1 MHVSGVHKKVKHYG
15 DIRRSGHRE
24 VVVFFADQLLPWI
37 PVDVSRVRAESL
49 GAVTLL
55 DKAEFGHEL
64 IPAILR
70 LGDSGHQ
77 P

>member
-1 MHVSGVHKKVKHYG
+1 MSLSSG
-15 DIRRSGHRE
+15 DDDE
-24 VVVFFADQLLPWI
+24 
-37 PVDVSRVRAESL
+37 VSRARAESL
-49 GAVTLL
+49 GAVALL

-70 LGDSGHQ
+70 LGDSGHR